1 MSLRPLFVFLF
12 IIIPWLTP
20 FAPGP
25 SPAVMPWLVA
35 LLATA
40 GLMIFS
46 IMPGASTPVWAP
58 SRFAARWATPFAC
71 ALLAAGVLSSLMGL
85 LQYFGVAEALEPWVK
100 QGKFGE
106 AYANLRQRNQF
117 ASLTNMALV
126 AVLWLAVW
134 KPGFFASTQ
143 VSASISKSTPASASG
158 SASNPAS
165 ASTPPPASTLTEA
178 ASAPAWLRW
187 CQPVLLLAAV
197 LLAAGNAASSSRT
210 GLLQLVML
218 AVLIVWWGIWR
229 QPWPWRIFSAA
240 VMVYAASLFALPYL
254 AGFDMSEQGMLAR
267 LRDGAPP
274 CSSRFTLWANVLH
287 LIAQKPWLGWGLG
300 ELDYAHYMTLY
311 GDDMRF
317 CEILDN
323 AHNLPLHIAVEFG
336 IPAALLVSGAV
347 VLWVWRRRPWA
358 ERDGTRQ
365 MAWGVLAII
374 ALHSLLEYPLWYGP
388 FQMAAILCVGMLWWR
403 GSGQSGSDIAAQHAE
418 NPEKGLKYEPNQ
430 PPAQWIRAGT
440 ATVLIAFAGYAAW
453 DYHRISQIYLPVEQ
467 RDEAYRNDA
476 MAHAQKSR
484 IFRNQVE
491 FAELTITPVTRENA
505 KAMFISAHRVLHY
518 SPEPRVIE
526 KAIESAV
533 ALGLDDDAL
542 MHLARFRA
550 AFPKEHAV
558 WARGHEASVSA
569 RPETAK

>member
-1 MSLRPLFVFLF
+1 MPLRPLLIFLF
-12 IIIPWLTP
+12 ITLPWLTP

-35 LLATA
+35 LMASA
-40 GLMIFS
+40 ALMIFS
-46 IMPGASTPVWAP
+46 LLPGDARGATAAP
-58 SRFAARWATPFAC
+58 APLPFAARWAAPFAW
-71 ALLAAGVLSSLMGL
+71 ALLVAGVLSSVMGL

-126 AVLWLAVW
+126 AALWLAYRAGESGLPVRDKAAKRAGNGPFHEKTRHQELSPPIGSGW
-134 KPGFFASTQ
+134 QDRFFQ
-143 VSASISKSTPASASG
+143 VGLIAGGVI
-158 SASNPAS
+158 
-165 ASTPPPASTLTEA
+165 
-178 ASAPAWLRW
+178 
-187 CQPVLLLAAV
+187 
-197 LLAAGNAASSSRT
+197 LAAGNAASLSRT
-210 GLLQLVML
+210 GLLQLAMI
-218 AVLIVWWGIWR
+218 AVLLALWGGWR
-229 QPWPWRIFSAA
+229 NRHQRWIYLFSVAT
-240 VMVYAASLFALPYL
+240 YAAGLFALPYL

-274 CSSRFTLWANVLH
+274 CSSRFTLWSNVLH

-323 AHNLPLHIAVEFG
+323 AHNLPLHVAVELG
-336 IPAALLVSGAV
+336 VPAALLASGAI
-347 VLWVWRRRPWA
+347 VLWVLRRQPWA

-365 MAWGVLAII
+365 MAWGVLAVIG
-374 ALHSLLEYPLWYGP
+374 LHSLLEYPLWYGP
-388 FQMAAILCVGMLWWR
+388 FQMAAVLCVGILWQR
-403 GSGQSGSDIAAQHAE
+403 GVGPPAGRLAAQHAGTA
-418 NPEKGLKYEPNQ
+418 EKAEEGEKELKYDQNQ
-430 PPAQWIRAGT
+430 PVVQWSRASIAIT
-440 ATVLIAFAGYAAW
+440 LIAFALYATW

-467 RDEAYRNDA
+467 RDPAYAGNA
-476 MAHAQKSR
+476 MGHARKSR
-484 IFRNQVE
+484 LFRDQVE
-491 FAELTITPVTRENA
+491 FAELTITPVTPDNA

-526 KAIESAV
+526 KAIESSV

-550 AFPKEHAV
+550 AFPKEHAT
-558 WARGHEASVSA
+558 WARGQDESVSA
-569 RPETAK
+569 RPETSK